1 MGEKKEYKVWV
12 AEFLPPLG
20 DQKEMLESVAEVIVG
35 DGKQYTEEELIQ
47 TLKDVDGVLV
57 TMRAPMTR
65 KVIEGAGKLKVIGK
79 YGVGIESVDVDA
91 ATAKGI
97 PVTYTPGV
105 NQDTVAEYTIGLVLA
120 LVRRIP
126 FAMETLRKGGKWRNE
141 KFFGLE
147 LKGTTFGIIG
157 LGRIGTR
164 VAEKIKS
171 FQVRLLS
178 YDPYVSKEKAESLGV
193 KLVDLDTL
201 LKTSDVITLN
211 LPLTDETYHI
221 LGEKELRLMKPTSYL
236 VNTGR
241 GQLIEEAAIYRALKE
256 GWIAGAALDVFEK
269 EPPDPNNPLLFLE
282 NVVVT
287 PHLGGSSSK
296 ARGRLVKTA
305 VENVVK
311 ILKGEIPNI
320 ENVANPEVLGR

>member
-1 MGEKKEYKVWV
+1 MGDKRGYKVWV

-35 DGKQYTEEELIQ
+35 DGRQYTEEELIQ

-65 KVIEGAGKLKVIGK
+65 KVIEGARKLKVIGK
-79 YGVGIESVDVDA
+79 YGVGIESVDLDA

-164 VAEKIKS
+164 VAEKIGS
-171 FQVRLLS
+171 FQVHLLS
-178 YDPYVSKEKAESLGV
+178 YDPYVSKEKAEALGV
-193 KLVDLDTL
+193 KLIDLDTL

-221 LGEKELRLMKPTSYL
+221 LGERELRLMKPTGYL

-311 ILKGEIPNI
+311 ILKGEIPDI
-320 ENVANPEVLGR
+320 ENVANPKVLGR

>member
-1 MGEKKEYKVWV
+1 MGEKRKYKVWV